1 MKFNLNPICNISVGG
16 TKGKKKNP
24 KDVLT
29 GYCTVNIMVLLS
41 LMFN

>member
-16 TKGKKKNP
+16 TKEKKTP

-29 GYCTVNIMVLLS
+29 GYCTVNVMGLLR

>member
-16 TKGKKKNP
+16 TKGKKTP

-29 GYCTVNIMVLLS
+29 GYYTVNVMGLLS